1 MANSTI
7 RMAFLAA
14 SPIVVSRPTWKY
26 TSLDRPRISVAS
38 NAPMIPSG
46 TTSMTADGMV
56 QLSYSAAR
64 HRNTTISE
72 IAYSAGA
79 WAPDRRS
86 SNDRPVHSKP
96 TPTGSLAASRSIS
109 SMAAPEL

>member
-1 MANSTI
+1 
-7 RMAFLAA
+7 
-14 SPIVVSRPTWKY
+14 
-26 TSLDRPRISVAS
+26 
-38 NAPMIPSG
+38 MIPNG
-46 TTSMTADGMV
+46 TTSMTAVGID

-79 WAPDRRS
+79 CEPERRS
-86 SNDRPVHSKP
+86 SKDRPVHSKP
-96 TPTGSLAASRSIS
+96 TPTGSLAANRSIS